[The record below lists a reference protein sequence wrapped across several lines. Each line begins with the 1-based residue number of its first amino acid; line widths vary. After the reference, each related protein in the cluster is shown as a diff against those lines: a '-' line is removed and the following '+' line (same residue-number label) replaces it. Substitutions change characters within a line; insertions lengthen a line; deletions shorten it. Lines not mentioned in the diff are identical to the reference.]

1 VSQAEAEQVFF
12 NEPLLIVADVLRIRT
27 FKAAHRDTGDRDE
40 HHRVAGVGN
49 KVPQDLREKLASDC
63 AKGVFA

>member
-1 VSQAEAEQVFF
+1 MSGRLRYHREKNSIA
-12 NEPLLIVADVLRIRT
+12 PWIRIRT
-27 FKAAHRDTGDRDE
+27 IKAAHRGTGDRGE
-40 HHRVAGVGN
+40 HRRVAGVGN